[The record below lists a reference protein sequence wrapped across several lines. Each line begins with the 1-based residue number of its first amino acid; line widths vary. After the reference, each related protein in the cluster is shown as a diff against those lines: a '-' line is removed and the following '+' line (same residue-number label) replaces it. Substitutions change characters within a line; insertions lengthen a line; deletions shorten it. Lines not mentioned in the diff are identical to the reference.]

1 MPKKVSLNVKC
12 PHCHKSVMDEHH
24 LINNKQSIKC
34 TIKLHNGTKGNIWL
48 SSIYGD
54 YNYSCDIEMPEGE
67 IASFFC
73 PLCGNDLKRKNLE
86 CEVCGAPIVSFNCS
100 IGGKVSI
107 CSRSGCKNHYVVFD
121 NVDTAIR
128 KFYSEYGYGN

>member
-12 PHCHKSVMDEHH
+12 PLCHESLMDDTH
-24 LINNKQSIKC
+24 LINNKKGIHCIVKI
-34 TIKLHNGTKGNIWL
+34 TGGKKGNIWL

-54 YNYSCDIEMPEGE
+54 HNYSCEFEIPEGE
-67 IASFFC
+67 VGTFYC
-73 PLCGNDLKRKNLE
+73 PHCGQDLKRKKLD
-86 CEVCGAPIVSFNCS
+86 CDLCGAPVVSLGCS
-100 IGGKVSI
+100 IGGRVNF

-128 KFYSEYGYGN
+128 KFYSEYGYGS